1 MREPDFLLEKE
12 PHLSAIVIKP
22 TLIGS
27 LQDCQKLIAQ
37 AHSLGIKAVI
47 SSSIESSLGL
57 TQLARIAAQYTPN
70 VTSGLDT
77 LNLMQHQVLRAWP
90 GSDLPLIDLNS
101 EFITKIV

>member
-1 MREPDFLLEKE
+1 MREPDFLVEKE

-47 SSSIESSLGL
+47 TLL
-57 TQLARIAAQYTPN
+57 PVKAREL
-70 VTSGLDT
+70 V
-77 LNLMQHQVLRAWP
+77 
-90 GSDLPLIDLNS
+90 
-101 EFITKIV
+101 IVCPVWNNPE